1 MKLTGIGKE
10 ILRKK
15 IKEHCGR
22 ETYNKYSAAS
32 PARSAPPLPAHLA
45 NTRARSVDYSNWKQV
60 LFKFEEII
68 LPALEAE
75 GARGIAEAKRAHLP
89 LCLCACLSASSE
101 VASACVRSP
110 LRLAAADRAD
120 LQQAPLRPHPPGLPP
135 REGDVLAVL
144 PHRRASRR
152 R

>member
-1 MKLTGIGKE
+1 MKMTGIGKE

-22 ETYNKYSAAS
+22 ETYNKYSASS
-32 PARSAPPLPAHLA
+32 PARSTPPLPAHLA

-75 GARGIAEAKRAHLP
+75 STRGIAEAKRAHLP
-89 LCLCACLSASSE
+89 LCLCACLPASSE
-101 VASACVRSP
+101 VASAEDGRAAIRASACFQVFLVSF
-110 LRLAAADRAD
+110 AAASSGI
-120 LQQAPLRPHPPGLPP
+120 L
-135 REGDVLAVL
+135 
-144 PHRRASRR
+144 
-152 R
+152 